1 MKSIQLQIIE
11 RKINTMYEINLKNKG
26 AMSLNIAKELKGGK
40 NNG

>member
-1 MKSIQLQIIE
+1 
-11 RKINTMYEINLKNKG
+11 MYEINLKNKG